1 MNRSARTSFIR
12 RLLMAALAAAATCT
26 ATAADAPPLQPLL
39 QPFAAGP
46 GAPAAPWHVVG
57 LPNQTKPFTR
67 FAVVDIDGKTALRVE
82 AESSYGNLVHPLN
95 LPAAHQHLSWRWR
108 VDQQLE
114 AADLTIKSGDDTAL
128 KVCVSFDLP
137 LERVPFV
144 ERTILRAARLNS
156 IEPIPSATVCYVWDA
171 HLPQGRDI
179 DSAFT
184 HRLRYKVLESGPAKL
199 HQWANEK
206 RDVSADFI
214 ELFGNESQE
223 VPAIVAVLV
232 GADADNTHGH
242 SLGHVSDLVLEP

>member
-1 MNRSARTSFIR
+1 
-12 RLLMAALAAAATCT
+12 MAALTAAAGCAAAA
-26 ATAADAPPLQPLL
+26 AEAPLL

-46 GAPAAPWHVVG
+46 GAPSAPWHVVG

-67 FAVVDIDGKTALRVE
+67 FAVVEIDGKTALKVE

-95 LPAAHQHLSWRWR
+95 LPAARQHLSWRWR
-108 VDQQLE
+108 VDQPLE
-114 AADLTIKSGDDTAL
+114 SADLTTKAGDDTAL

-137 LERVPFV
+137 LEKVPFV
-144 ERTILRAARLNS
+144 ERTLLRAARLNS
-156 IEPIPSATVCYVWDA
+156 TEPIPAATVCYVWDA

-184 HRLRYKVLESGPAKL
+184 HRLRYKILESGPAKL

-206 RDVSADFI
+206 RDVAADFL

-242 SLGHVSDLVLEP
+242 SLGHVGDLVLEP

>member
-1 MNRSARTSFIR
+1 
-12 RLLMAALAAAATCT
+12 MAALSVVATCT
-26 ATAADAPPLQPLL
+26 AATAADAPLL
-39 QPFAAGP
+39 KPFAAAP
-46 GAPAAPWHVVG
+46 GEPAAPWHVVG

-67 FAVVDIDGKTALRVE
+67 FAVVEVDGKTALKVE

-108 VDQQLE
+108 VDMPLE
-114 AADLTIKSGDDTAL
+114 SADLTTKSGDDTAL

-137 LERVPFV
+137 LEKVPFV
-144 ERTILRAARLNS
+144 ERTLLRAARLNS
-156 IEPIPSATVCYVWDA
+156 TEPIPAATVCYVWDA

-184 HRLRYKVLESGPAKL
+184 HRLRYKILESGSAKL
-199 HQWANEK
+199 KQWTNEK
-206 RDVSADFI
+206 RDVAADFL

-223 VPAIVAVLV
+223 VPPIVAVLV

-242 SLGHVSDLVLEP
+242 SLGHVGELVLEP